1 MDVAMNP
8 AIFREYDIR
17 GLAEED
23 FDADFARLLGQVH
36 GTIVAERGGTR
47 VAVGRDCRFTS
58 DAYAEAVIEGL
69 VSAGLHVY
77 NIGVCPTPLLYFS
90 LFHLDLDGGIQ
101 VTASHNPAEYNG
113 FKVCLGKET
122 LYGAQIQNLKS
133 LMGQNSFKGR
143 PGGKRESYAIIPPY
157 QAQLERDVP
166 SLARPLKVV
175 IDAGSG
181 VAGPVAPPIF
191 RRLGCEVWEIAC
203 IPDGNFPI
211 HHPDPTVAENL
222 EMLIRKVKDEHAD
235 LGVAYDG
242 DADRIGVI
250 DEKGNILWGDE
261 LLILFARDLLK
272 LHPGA
277 VIISEVKCSQRL
289 FDQITL
295 NGGVPIMWKA
305 GHSLLKA
312 KMKETHAL
320 LAGEMSG
327 HMFFAD
333 RYFGYDDAIYA
344 SVRLLELL
352 ARIGQPLSSLLADL
366 PKAFSTAEIRV
377 ECPDEQKFSITE
389 RTKEYF
395 RLHYPIIDVDGVR
408 IQFPEGWGLIRASN
422 TQPALVLRFEAKSA
436 EKLNEYRALVEAK
449 LKELRSG
456 ERKDA
461 G

>member
-1 MDVAMNP
+1 MNP
-8 AIFREYDIR
+8 AVFREYDIR
-17 GLAEED
+17 GLAEKD

-36 GTIVAERGGTR
+36 GTIVAERGGKQ

-58 DAYAEAVIEGL
+58 DAYAEAVIEGFL
-69 VSAGLHVY
+69 TAGLHVVD
-77 NIGVCPTPLLYFS
+77 IGVCPTPLLYFS

-101 VTASHNPAEYNG
+101 VTASHNPSEYNG
-113 FKVCLGKET
+113 FKVCVGKET
-122 LYGAQIQNLKS
+122 IYGAQIQNLKS
-133 LMGQNSFKGR
+133 LMEKSSCKER
-143 PGGKRESYAIIPPY
+143 PGGRRESYAIIPPY
-157 QAQLERDVP
+157 QHHLERDVP
-166 SLARPLKVV
+166 TLARPLKVV

-203 IPDGNFPI
+203 TPDGTFPI
-211 HHPDPTVAENL
+211 HHPDPTVPENL
-222 EMLIRKVKDEHAD
+222 EMLRQKVQETGAD

-242 DADRIGVI
+242 DGDRIGVI
-250 DEKGNILWGDE
+250 DDRQNILWGDE

-295 NGGVPIMWKA
+295 HGGVPIMWKA

-352 ARIGQPLSSLLADL
+352 ARIGQPLSSLLTDL
-366 PKAFSTAEIRV
+366 PKAFSTPEIRV
-377 ECPDEQKFSITE
+377 ECPDEQKFAIAE
-389 RTKEYF
+389 QAKEYF
-395 RLHYPIIDVDGVR
+395 RQHYPIIDIDGVR

-436 EKLNEYRALVEAK
+436 EKLEEYRALVEAK
-449 LKELRSG
+449 LKEF
-456 ERKDA
+456 EAD
-461 G
+461 